1 MVIVHR
7 DYNEVRWLLDFY
19 RDRMYPFPLGLLTL
33 LSQPATGAFFDR
45 QTGDIYFG
53 STPLQFSVCS
63 NDQEIFKLVY
73 SCCAGVDGRSQ
84 VVMKETES
92 GKIID
97 SAPESS
103 KEQPWSHNFGA
114 YAVFQTDSEGNNAL
128 HLCALHGLSDMYQ
141 CVYDTALS
149 LVSREL
155 KNEYV
160 KKSSINP
167 SKNKH
172 VTIQL
177 NDKILIKNC
186 ATMRLKDISIPIDC
200 NDLDK
205 RIDAEAQKIV
215 DCKLVLALNRD
226 LHSPL
231 TLTAATMVKP
241 PRHDILNSDD
251 DSSDENNPSNKY
263 HKKVDM
269 FRILLQKL
277 KKRQWSYGP
286 ISLYYLTLDGVA
298 MNYKVKER
306 YEVATDD
313 DHQRRLFTD
322 QLKNSSADQQTTI
335 SSLWKMLT
343 HCFDGNVNA
352 FSGSRLK
359 NNRMLP
365 AIAWLCVNETEK
377 AILIP
382 EVVEIIETKWRLMAY
397 PTFLSSFILH
407 LMLTLMIT
415 VALCLM
421 NSTSTLNFGSDYSLD
436 IIISIIL
443 IIIGATY
450 LFLIVKQFNAFLRRG
465 RDFFDLRGICLFDRR
480 MRFVKIGSFV
490 SFCICKY
497 LVIRERYYRDYLSS
511 PYGIAIYYD
520 REYQEGAMI
529 SLAICA
535 MVSWLHLYFFL
546 MGFDGT
552 GPLTLTIFR
561 LCTVDVPYFLKFYC
575 VVILSYASALGVL
588 AMSGMSEQGPTFG
601 FMFILRS
608 IGSLMQVTVGVDPT
622 KDVLN
627 IQTAFSSEFFWL
639 AELLLSSYNAVVL
652 ILMIN
657 LLIAIISQTFD
668 RYFNKSYPLLLMAKY
683 DIMHAMEK
691 SMGIK
696 ELNETSEKY
705 AASDDAANQ
714 DFARDDDDRL
724 KGAQIKSFKFQMK
737 EHNTNWYYSGPQA
750 SAKKSMKNALLIIGA
765 ACYHIAIVSYHN
777 QRLTHLSYHIL
788 DAQNDFHEGGLL
800 PINGATED
808 SRRIAE
814 LIRKFGSNIHEIY
827 VSLSTYHPKHIA
839 NASCWRRGAKMS
851 TDFEQLNSIDNDG
864 YEEGDHPRP
873 FTEISYQDI
882 RAGTWLYEFK
892 DLRSVEMTNKFR
904 IQVLPEHCI
913 VGTRGQCL
921 HPFIHDAIQ
930 VWAQRCSRNVHYIFK
945 GHHLFIEVRSA
956 LCHPL
961 DPNASHD
968 EDLLAKLKMND
979 KVRA

>member
-7 DYNEVRWLLDFY
+7 DYNQVRWLLDFY
-19 RDRMYPFPLGLLTL
+19 RDRMHPFPLGLLTL
-33 LSQPATGAFFDR
+33 LSQPATGAFFDQR
-45 QTGDIYFG
+45 TGDIYFG
-53 STPLQFSVCS
+53 STPLQFAVCS

-73 SCCAGVDGRSQ
+73 SCCAGVDERASNQ
-84 VVMKETES
+84 VMKETGS
-92 GKIID
+92 GKIIE
-97 SAPESS
+97 STPESSS

-155 KNEYV
+155 RNEYV

-167 SKNKH
+167 STKKN
-172 VTIQL
+172 VTIHL
-177 NDKILIKNC
+177 NDKILAKNC
-186 ATMRLKDISIPIDC
+186 ATMRLKDISIPINC

-205 RIDAEAQKIV
+205 RIDAEAQRIV
-215 DCKLVLALNRD
+215 DYKLVLALNRD

-231 TLTAATMVKP
+231 TLTAATMIKP
-241 PRHDILNSDD
+241 PRHDILNSED

-298 MNYKVKER
+298 MNYKVKDR

-313 DHQRRLFTD
+313 DHQRRPFSND
-322 QLKNSSADQQTTI
+322 QMKNSSTDQQTTF
-335 SSLWKMLT
+335 SSMWKLLT
-343 HCFDGNVNA
+343 HCFDSNVNA
-352 FSGSRLK
+352 ISGSRLK

-382 EVVEIIETKWRLMAY
+382 EIVEIIETKWRLMAY

-407 LMLTLMIT
+407 LVLTLMIT

-443 IIIGATY
+443 IIIGASY
-450 LFLIVKQFNAFLRRG
+450 LFLIVKQFNAYLRRG

-480 MRFVKIGSFV
+480 MRFVKVGSFV

-497 LVIRERYYRDYLSS
+497 LMIRERYYRDDFSS
-511 PYGIAIYYD
+511 PYGIVIYYD
-520 REYQEGAMI
+520 KEYQEGAMI
-529 SLAICA
+529 SLAVCA

-588 AMSGMSEQGPTFG
+588 AMSGMSDHGPTFG

-608 IGSLMQVTVGVDPT
+608 IGSLIQVTVGVDPT

-639 AELLLSSYNAVVL
+639 AELLLTSYNAVVL

-691 SMGIK
+691 SMGVK

-714 DFARDDDDRL
+714 EFARDDDDDRL
-724 KGAQIKSFKFQMK
+724 MRTQIKSFKFQMK
-737 EHNTNWYYSGPQA
+737 EHNTNWYYTGREEVSTK
-750 SAKKSMKNALLIIGA
+750 KKSMRNALLIIGDNGELLL
-765 ACYHIAIVSYHN
+765 IIK
-777 QRLTHLSYHIL
+777 LS
-788 DAQNDFHEGGLL
+788 
-800 PINGATED
+800 
-808 SRRIAE
+808 
-814 LIRKFGSNIHEIY
+814 
-827 VSLSTYHPKHIA
+827 
-839 NASCWRRGAKMS
+839 
-851 TDFEQLNSIDNDG
+851 
-864 YEEGDHPRP
+864 
-873 FTEISYQDI
+873 
-882 RAGTWLYEFK
+882 
-892 DLRSVEMTNKFR
+892 
-904 IQVLPEHCI
+904 
-913 VGTRGQCL
+913 
-921 HPFIHDAIQ
+921 
-930 VWAQRCSRNVHYIFK
+930 
-945 GHHLFIEVRSA
+945 
-956 LCHPL
+956 
-961 DPNASHD
+961 
-968 EDLLAKLKMND
+968 
-979 KVRA
+979 

>member
-7 DYNEVRWLLDFY
+7 DYNQVRWLLDFY
-19 RDRMYPFPLGLLTL
+19 RDRMHPFPLGLLTL
-33 LSQPATGAFFDR
+33 LSQPATGAFFDQR
-45 QTGDIYFG
+45 TGDIYFG
-53 STPLQFSVCS
+53 STPLQFAVCS

-73 SCCAGVDGRSQ
+73 SCCAGVDERGYGI
-84 VVMKETES
+84 MKETGS
-92 GKIID
+92 DKIIN
-97 SAPESS
+97 SAVEASG
-103 KEQPWSHNFGA
+103 EQPWSHNFGA

-149 LVSREL
+149 LVSREI

-160 KKSSINP
+160 KKISIN
-167 SKNKH
+167 SSTKKN
-172 VTIQL
+172 VTIHL
-177 NDKILIKNC
+177 HDKILAKNC
-186 ATMRLKDISIPIDC
+186 ATMRLKDISIPIGC

-205 RIDAEAQKIV
+205 RIDAEAQRIV
-215 DCKLVLALNRD
+215 DYKLVLALNRD

-298 MNYKVKER
+298 MNYKVKDR

-313 DHQRRLFTD
+313 GHQRRPFSD
-322 QLKNSSADQQTTI
+322 QMKNSFSMADQQTTI
-335 SSLWKMLT
+335 SSVWKMLT

-352 FSGSRLK
+352 ITGSRLK

-407 LMLTLMIT
+407 LVLTLMIT

-436 IIISIIL
+436 IVISIIL
-443 IIIGATY
+443 IIIGASY
-450 LFLIVKQFNAFLRRG
+450 LFLIVKQFNAYLRRG

-497 LVIRERYYRDYLSS
+497 LMIRQRYYRDDFSS
-511 PYGIAIYYD
+511 PYGIAIYHD
-520 REYQEGAMI
+520 REYQQGAMI
-529 SLAICA
+529 SLAVCA

-601 FMFILRS
+601 FLFILRS
-608 IGSLMQVTVGVDPT
+608 IGSLIQITVGVDPT

-639 AELLLSSYNAVVL
+639 AELLLTSYNAVVL

-668 RYFNKSYPLLLMAKY
+668 RYFNKSYALLLMAKY

-691 SMGIK
+691 SMGVK

-714 DFARDDDDRL
+714 EFARDDEDRL
-724 KGAQIKSFKFQMK
+724 MRAQIKSFKFQMK
-737 EHNTNWYYSGPQA
+737 EHNTNWYYARPEEL
-750 SAKKSMKNALLIIGA
+750 SAKKSVKNALLIIGD
-765 ACYHIAIVSYHN
+765 S
-777 QRLTHLSYHIL
+777 
-788 DAQNDFHEGGLL
+788 GGLL
-800 PINGATED
+800 
-808 SRRIAE
+808 
-814 LIRKFGSNIHEIY
+814 LI
-827 VSLSTYHPKHIA
+827 V
-839 NASCWRRGAKMS
+839 
-851 TDFEQLNSIDNDG
+851 
-864 YEEGDHPRP
+864 
-873 FTEISYQDI
+873 
-882 RAGTWLYEFK
+882 
-892 DLRSVEMTNKFR
+892 
-904 IQVLPEHCI
+904 
-913 VGTRGQCL
+913 
-921 HPFIHDAIQ
+921 
-930 VWAQRCSRNVHYIFK
+930 
-945 GHHLFIEVRSA
+945 
-956 LCHPL
+956 
-961 DPNASHD
+961 
-968 EDLLAKLKMND
+968 
-979 KVRA
+979 